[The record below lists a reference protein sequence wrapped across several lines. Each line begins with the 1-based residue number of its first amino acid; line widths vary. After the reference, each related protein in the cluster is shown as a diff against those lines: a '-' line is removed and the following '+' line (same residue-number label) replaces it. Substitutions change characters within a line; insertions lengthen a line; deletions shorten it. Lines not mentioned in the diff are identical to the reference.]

1 MKKIILFILILAF
14 LGFGILFYQ
23 NQKIT
28 ISVIVP
34 VYNAEKYISK
44 CLDSILSQKGD
55 FEIIAVNDG
64 STDSS
69 LKILQ
74 EYAKNHK
81 NIKIINQKNQGVSV
95 ARNTGLKSSFS
106 KYITF
111 IDSDDWLEPNTFA
124 EALKIIKQ
132 DNPDIVLTSYY
143 DVYDKEWVKNVRG
156 EEDVKHV
163 PQVRKFPS
171 RALDKLSLFT
181 PFKTQD
187 ALSDLYYIGGGVR
200 GRFFKRDF
208 LSNTKITFAK
218 GLDCYEDDVFIVSLF
233 LHNPLVSI
241 INKPLYN
248 YLNRADS
255 ISKSK
260 NTLTCGRKSRETI
273 LNSTA
278 FLSSSRQEK
287 MLIDDLFISYLFL
300 SISNYTRHNLPLDAI
315 IKEASL
321 LYSEFNKYNIA
332 ERKSLRNFL
341 KLHKIL
347 YGNIASPLL

>member
-1 MKKIILFILILAF
+1 MSDVTK
-14 LGFGILFYQ
+14 
-23 NQKIT
+23 
-28 ISVIVP
+28 ISVVVP
-34 VYNAEKYISK
+34 IYNVEEYLEE
-44 CLDSILSQKGD
+44 CLKSIEVQTFTSYEVLL
-55 FEIIAVNDG
+55 VNDG

-171 RALDKLSLFT
+171 RALDKLS
-181 PFKTQD
+181 
-187 ALSDLYYIGGGVR
+187 
-200 GRFFKRDF
+200 F
-208 LSNTKITFAK
+208 L
-218 GLDCYEDDVFIVSLF
+218 LF
-233 LHNPLVSI
+233 L
-241 INKPLYN
+241 
-248 YLNRADS
+248 RT
-255 ISKSK
+255 
-260 NTLTCGRKSRETI
+260 TLTHNQINHQFRK
-273 LNSTA
+273 
-278 FLSSSRQEK
+278 
-287 MLIDDLFISYLFL
+287 
-300 SISNYTRHNLPLDAI
+300 
-315 IKEASL
+315 
-321 LYSEFNKYNIA
+321 
-332 ERKSLRNFL
+332 
-341 KLHKIL
+341 KL
-347 YGNIASPLL
+347 